1 MLPIKK
7 IYIDSRF
14 KAGDSTSDSNFY
26 IDLPVNLLMPGNT
39 GFYID
44 DVTIP
49 VSWYTVEEGRNN
61 DFYFKVNDSVT
72 KKSIPSG
79 NYSIIS
85 LSQELVNAMNSGY
98 TNFFVAATDTRKNT
112 IGIVGTTTASFEIL
126 TDTQIKALNMDASST
141 INNILRNFQPKV
153 HNNTNP
159 YISGFIDLFPIRN
172 LYLTCSGLGNFNTMS
187 ISGDRSIVKKIPVN
201 AGYGEMIFDQSVVGI
216 DYLDCS
222 HQTLS
227 RLGFQLKD
235 VFGRVVNLHDNHISF
250 SIVFSRIQEIQ

>member
-7 IYIDSRF
+7 YIDSRF
-14 KAGDSTSDSNFY
+14 KSTDSKSDSNFY

-44 DVTIP
+44 DVAIP

-61 DFYFKVNDSVT
+61 DFYFKVGGVVS

-85 LSQELVNAMNSGY
+85 LSQELAVAMNSGY
-98 TNFFVAATDTRKNT
+98 TNVFTAATDTRKNT
-112 IGIVGTTTASFEIL
+112 IRIVGTTTTPFEIL
-126 TDTQIKALNMDASST
+126 TDAQIKALNMDASST
-141 INNILRNFQPKV
+141 INNILRTIEPKV

-159 YISGFIDLFPIRN
+159 YVSGFIDLFPIRN

-187 ISGDRSIVKKIPVN
+187 ISGDRSI
-201 AGYGEMIFDQSVVGI
+201 F
-216 DYLDCS
+216 
-222 HQTLS
+222 
-227 RLGFQLKD
+227 
-235 VFGRVVNLHDNHISF
+235 
-250 SIVFSRIQEIQ
+250 